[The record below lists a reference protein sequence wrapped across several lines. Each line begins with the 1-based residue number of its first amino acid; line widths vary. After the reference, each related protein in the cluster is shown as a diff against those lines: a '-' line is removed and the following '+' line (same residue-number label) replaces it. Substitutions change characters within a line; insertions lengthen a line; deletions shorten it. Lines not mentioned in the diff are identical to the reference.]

1 MMIVDTQEV
10 IQKISHDN
18 QLSLI
23 QQMDRASCIVMW
35 RKLHGRHP
43 PNHLSIQFLRKSLLF
58 ETQVKNVGGYS
69 KTLRRM
75 FKHTLNGNGHTENR
89 TNPLTTVLKPG
100 MHLVREWNGKTYQ
113 VKVTE
118 EDFVMNGRNYQS
130 LSAIAKHIT
139 GAHWSGPR
147 FFGLSSVS

>member
-1 MMIVDTQEV
+1 MVKNPREAIKENQ
-10 IQKISHDN
+10 DN
-18 QLSLI
+18 QVLQI
-23 QQMDRASCIVMW
+23 KKMDRASCIAMW

-43 PNHLSIQFLRKSLLF
+43 PNHLSIQFFRKSLLF
-58 ETQVKNVGGYS
+58 EMQAKTFGGHS
-69 KTLRRM
+69 KIVQRVL
-75 FKHTLNGNGHTENR
+75 KQALNANGNRDNKTI
-89 TNPLTTVLKPG
+89 PQATVLKPG

-118 EDFVMNGRNYQS
+118 DNFVMNGKNYQS

-147 FFGLSSVS
+147 FFGLSRA